1 MFKPIQFRPDVEAL
15 VRFVEESDPASIVE
29 NTLEKLRAGT
39 TPLQMITASAL
50 AIVRSTELPPNHHG
64 GPLHPVCGVRA
75 VSNTSK
81 RLPGELSYLPVL
93 QHTALCNNHTHS
105 PQMGPFLMTELEPM
119 AGSVGDVG
127 SYHISDEA
135 LHAQATVTQ
144 TEATDNVSATKAA
157 FEKSLLTHN
166 STASEHYYLWLLENL
181 SEGEALDQLLPL
193 AIARNNM
200 DDHNFIY
207 PVYTARALDE
217 LGWKW
222 AKTLFRPAVR
232 YQARQHKHLVSDF
245 NYDFAGIEALLDEY
259 KLLERDIPED
269 TTEAEAEV
277 IGRLGAQMGSNKNY
291 YGNVELMAKALA
303 DGLSLEGAGEAL
315 SYGSALAYLSTSYG
329 NPMDSHLHTGTNNRR
344 YLLSKKGVS
353 RRSKVLAL
361 LTGFTGPEV
370 LLAEALLNW
379 ESNIESSITQSLPA
393 RGQAQLLEALTESI
407 ESQPWLDWRSIGV
420 DHVVAPEEVKET
432 VALARQYADLGY
444 DAGAYFECLAEV
456 SCRDDFTEM
465 HSLKHFQA
473 IVDEYYAT
481 REPYRW
487 VHMVAAAKSA
497 AVTHV
502 GKEHQIYH
510 QAKGLLRH

>member
-1 MFKPIQFRPDVEAL
+1 MFKPVQFCPEVESL
-15 VRFVEESDPASIVE
+15 VRFVEESEPERIVE
-29 NTLEKLRAGT
+29 GTLEKLRSGITAQ
-39 TPLQMITASAL
+39 QMITASAL
-50 AIVRSTELPPNHHG
+50 AIVRSTELPANHHG

-81 RLPGELSYLPVL
+81 RLPGELAYLPVL

-105 PQMGPFLMTELEPM
+105 PQMGPFLMAEIESM
-119 AGSVGDVG
+119 EGSVGDVG
-127 SYHISDEA
+127 SYHVSDEA
-135 LHAQATVTQ
+135 LHSQATVAQ
-144 TEATDNVSATKAA
+144 SEATDKVSSTKAA
-157 FEKSLLTHN
+157 FEKSLLTN
-166 STASEHYYLWLLENL
+166 NPAAAEHYYLWLLEHL

-200 DDHNFIY
+200 DDHNFIF

-217 LGWKW
+217 IGWEW

-232 YQARQHKHLVSDF
+232 YQARQHKHLVADL
-245 NYDFAGIEALLDEY
+245 NYDFAGIEELLVEY
-259 KLLERDIPED
+259 KLLERDIPQKS
-269 TTEAEAEV
+269 TVAELET
-277 IGRLGAQMGSNKNY
+277 IGDLGMQMGANKNY
-291 YGNVELMAKALA
+291 YDNVEVMAKALA

-344 YLLSKKGVS
+344 YLLSKAGVS
-353 RRSKVLAL
+353 RRSQVLAL

-379 ESNIESSITQSLPA
+379 ESNIEPDIAQSLPK
-393 RGQAQLLEALTESI
+393 RDQVRLLDAIRESI
-407 ESQPWLDWRSIGV
+407 ESQPWLDWRAIGV
-420 DHVVAPEEVKET
+420 DHVVAPDEVKET

-444 DAGAYFECLAEV
+444 DADAYFECLAEI

-473 IVDEYYAT
+473 IVDEYYGA

-487 VHMVAAAKSA
+487 VHMVSAAKSA

-502 GKEHQIYH
+502 GKEHRIYN
-510 QAKGLLRH
+510 QAKGMLRH

>member
-1 MFKPIQFRPDVEAL
+1 MFKPIQFRPEVESL
-15 VRFVEESDPASIVE
+15 VRFVEESDPETIVE
-29 NTLEKLRAGT
+29 QTLHKLRTDT
-39 TPLQMITASAL
+39 TPKQMITASAL

-81 RLPGELSYLPVL
+81 RLPGELSFLPVL

-105 PQMGPFLMTELEPM
+105 PQMGPYLMTELEPM
-119 AGSVGDVG
+119 PGAVGDVG

-135 LHAQATVTQ
+135 LHAQAKVTPADALD
-144 TEATDNVSATKAA
+144 ELSSTKAA
-157 FEKSLLTHN
+157 FEKSLLTSN
-166 STASEHYYLWLLENL
+166 PAAAEHYYLWLLNNL

-193 AIARNNM
+193 AISRNNM

-207 PVYTARALDE
+207 PVFTARALDE
-217 LGWKW
+217 IGWEW
-222 AKTLFRPAVR
+222 ASTLFRPAVR
-232 YQARQHKHLVSDF
+232 YHARPHTHLVADLR
-245 NYDFAGIEALLDEY
+245 YDFAVLEDLVRDY
-259 KLLERDIPED
+259 KLLEGSNAEKSNAG
-269 TTEAEAEV
+269 EAQA
-277 IGRLGAQMGSNKNY
+277 IGELGERMGANKNY
-291 YGNVELMAKALA
+291 YDNVELMAKALA

-315 SYGSALAYLSTSYG
+315 SIGSALAYLSTSYG
-329 NPMDSHLHTGTNNRR
+329 NPMDSHLHTGTNTRR
-344 YLLSKKGVS
+344 YLIAKAGVS
-353 RRSKVLAL
+353 RRNKVLAL

-379 ESNIESSITQSLPA
+379 ECNVESRITESLPH
-393 RGQAQLLEALTESI
+393 REQPQLLEALVKSI
-407 ESQPWLDWRSIGV
+407 EEQPWLDWRAIGV
-420 DHVVAPEEVKET
+420 DQVVAPDEVKLT

-444 DAGAYFECLAEV
+444 DPESYFECLAEV

-473 IVDEYYAT
+473 IVDEYYST

-487 VHMVAAAKSA
+487 VHMVSAAKSA

-502 GKEHQIYH
+502 GREHRIYE